1 MHTLEAFMSCFKYN
15 GKLVDFKLQLKN
27 TSVDPRSKCTKVH
40 RDHEI
45 LMIEKSDRVKEL
57 QDQVE
62 TLQKRLAQ
70 TVADTSSQAYVGIKA
85 MHEKFKQD
93 QEKYATDLLNYQD
106 EIGQLKQTLKRK
118 VKVEN
123 GNQV

>member
-1 MHTLEAFMSCFKYN
+1 
-15 GKLVDFKLQLKN
+15 
-27 TSVDPRSKCTKVH
+27 
-40 RDHEI
+40 
-45 LMIEKSDRVKEL
+45 MIEKSDRIKEL

-93 QEKYATDLLNYQD
+93 QEKYATDLLAYQD
-106 EIGQLKQTLKRK
+106 EIDQLKMSVKRK
-118 VKVEN
+118 VKFNLVPNAERLFFIWASLRIFIFLCLIHWYDTADIFTMLK
-123 GNQV
+123 

>member
-1 MHTLEAFMSCFKYN
+1 
-15 GKLVDFKLQLKN
+15 
-27 TSVDPRSKCTKVH
+27 
-40 RDHEI
+40 
-45 LMIEKSDRVKEL
+45 MIEKSDRIKEL

-93 QEKYATDLLNYQD
+93 QEKYATDLLAYQD
-106 EIGQLKQTLKRK
+106 EIDQLKMSVKRK
-118 VKVEN
+118 VKFNLVPNAEILFLIWAFPGLFLDFYFPLFN
-123 GNQV
+123 SLVRYSWYIHNA